1 MPVGLLGAIARFACT
16 DPMRPLLHGVLIGEL
31 EVVACDG
38 QRIVRVDINTK
49 PFEGSSW
56 LSDDKRSAYL
66 IPLNVARAV
75 VSAAKDLCVKRA
87 RLSCTGQDLRI
98 ELRRDDGVLVLAVE
112 TRTQASEYPP
122 IDQVMISTQ
131 SGSPPSI
138 MFDPRLLED
147 MAPVMDACDA
157 RGLKIVGWGDELSP
171 MQFGAKGIRFV
182 VMPMRAP

>member
-16 DPMRPLLHGVLIGEL
+16 DPMRPNLNGVFVDKT

-38 QRIVRVDINTK
+38 HRLVRVDISTD
-49 PFEGSSW
+49 PFEGSDW
-56 LSDDKRSAYL
+56 LSTDIRSSYL
-66 IPLNVARAV
+66 IPLAVARAV
-75 VSAAKDLCVKRA
+75 VSAAKDVRVKRV
-87 RLSCTGQDLRI
+87 RLSCMSRDLRI

-112 TRTQASEYPP
+112 TRTQAPDYPP
-122 IDQVMISTQ
+122 IDQIMISTQ

-171 MQFGAKGIRFV
+171 MQFAAKGIRFV
-182 VMPMRAP
+182 VMPMRAA